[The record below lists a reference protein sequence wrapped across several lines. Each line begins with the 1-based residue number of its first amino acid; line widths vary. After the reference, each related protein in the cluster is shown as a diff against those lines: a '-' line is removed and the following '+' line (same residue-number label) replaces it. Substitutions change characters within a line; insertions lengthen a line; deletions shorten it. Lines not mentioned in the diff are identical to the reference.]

1 MKKIETKHKAV
12 LEEEVKKFLAV
23 AKKGLYIDTTV
34 GGGGHS
40 QSILTLGGN
49 LLGLDQDPKALLM
62 ASKHL
67 ASACPPSVYHL
78 AHSNF
83 ANLKNIAQ
91 KFGFV
96 PADGILFDLGISS
109 LQLEEKERGFSFL
122 RDEPLDMRMDPQAQG
137 VTAADLINALPKRRL
152 YELFNQVDEKL
163 AWSIAQAIVLK
174 RKVAPIKTT
183 GQLSQIIER
192 VYKKGR
198 VYSKVHPATKVFLA
212 LRIAVNSELEIL
224 KKGLTSAFEILKKE
238 GRLVV
243 ISFHSGEDRIV
254 KNFFRLLE
262 KEGKAEILTQKPAV
276 ATEEELRKNPRA
288 RSAKLR
294 VLVKK

>member
-1 MKKIETKHKAV
+1 MKKIEIKHKSV
-12 LEEEVKKFLAV
+12 LEKEVEKFLAT
-23 AKKGLYIDTTV
+23 AKNGLYIDTTV

-49 LLGLDQDPKALLM
+49 LLGLDQDPKALQM

-67 ASACPPSVYHL
+67 ASACPTSVYHL

-91 KFGFV
+91 EFKFV

-109 LQLEEKERGFSFL
+109 LQLEERGRGFSFL
-122 RDEPLDMRMDPQAQG
+122 RDEPLDMRMDPQSQG
-137 VTAADLINALPKRRL
+137 VTAADLVNALPKRRL
-152 YELFNQVDEKL
+152 YELFKEVDEKL
-163 AWSIAQAIVLK
+163 AWPIVQAIVLK
-174 RKVAPIKTT
+174 RKIAPIKTT
-183 GQLSQIIER
+183 GQLSQIVEKA
-192 VYKKGR
+192 YKKGWIH
-198 VYSKVHPATKVFLA
+198 SKVHPATKVFLA
-212 LRIAVNSELEIL
+212 LRIAVNSELDNL
-224 KKGLTSAFEILKKE
+224 KKGLNSAFEILKKE

-262 KEGKAEILTQKPAV
+262 KEGKAEILTQKPVV

-294 VLVKK
+294 ALVKK